1 MFMSCLYYREVA
13 YLTKP
18 CKDYDD
24 NKSLNTYYVSES
36 IAATILNI
44 NEPHYFRFFSEQMG
58 YICVWWSCLC
68 HVYTIERWLT
78 SQNRVKITMTIN
90 P

>member
-18 CKDYDD
+18 RKDYDD

-36 IAATILNI
+36 IAATI
-44 NEPHYFRFFSEQMG
+44 H
-58 YICVWWSCLC
+58 
-68 HVYTIERWLT
+68 TIEAEY
-78 SQNRVKITMTIN
+78 
-90 P
+90 